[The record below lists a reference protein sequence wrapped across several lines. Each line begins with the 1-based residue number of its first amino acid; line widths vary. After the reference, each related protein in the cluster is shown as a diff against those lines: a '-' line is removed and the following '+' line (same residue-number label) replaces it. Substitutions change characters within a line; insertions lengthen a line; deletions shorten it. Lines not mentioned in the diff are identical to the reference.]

1 MCVNNN
7 GMELWG
13 NKYVGTRSQ
22 SVSRLYIPP
31 TTPRSIH
38 PLRDWSCVCGD
49 QREREIQS
57 PHDNDEEEERGLLCK
72 QQPRPVWMT
81 DRSVPLAWFPVWW
94 PQHHDDVDDRNN

>member
-49 QREREIQS
+49 QRERERY
-57 PHDNDEEEERGLLCK
+57 D
-72 QQPRPVWMT
+72 
-81 DRSVPLAWFPVWW
+81 
-94 PQHHDDVDDRNN
+94 HHMIMMRRRNWDYYVSNSLVQCG